1 MSWLSQTEKEN
12 VTTAEFA
19 PETFKQVYKDAWFKT
34 HKVEAAVDNP
44 NPEAELEII
53 DLVVTNETESDEI
66 DTSAEAVD
74 GTNGDAGPAAE
85 DPSGTGRK
93 LASVIW
99 GLYRPLFECLES
111 RVCLGSPKVIE
122 SNH

>member
-1 MSWLSQTEKEN
+1 MSTEDAASLINTTTDE
-12 VTTAEFA
+12 VT
-19 PETFKQVYKDAWFKT
+19 PDTFKKMMYADAWIT
-34 HKVEAAVDNP
+34 ENNP

-93 LASVIW
+93 LASVI
-99 GLYRPLFECLES
+99 
-111 RVCLGSPKVIE
+111 
-122 SNH
+122 